1 MGRHRENRAMQ
12 RENSGKDWIILDGG
26 MGTMLQAAGLGLGER
41 PDVFGMQHPDV
52 VERIQRSYVEAGSQ
66 ILYANTF
73 GTNAHKLEGTGYGVE
88 EVISANIAIARK
100 AAGGRAK
107 VALDVGPIGELLEP
121 LGMLSFEKAYEIYA
135 QVVRA
140 GAASGA
146 DLIIFETMTDL
157 YEVRAAV
164 LAAKEN
170 CDLPV
175 WTTMSFEASGRTF
188 TGTTVAAMALTL
200 TGLGVDALGINCS
213 LGPKELV
220 PLVRELRQWTDLPLI
235 VKPNAGLPDPATG
248 EYNMGAEEFG
258 RCMEEFPGLGASI
271 FGGCC
276 GTNPDFIRELAKL
289 SELPEQKDSGEERA
303 RRDAGTAAERSGSGE
318 MGENRMGACRVEQET
333 EKPDRAGGLEGQAAE
348 RNEVPRLRRGVCSAG
363 QVAEFGDLWAPGRD
377 WDSAGMQ
384 NAGQTRNTG
393 QVMSSSRVLV
403 IGERINPTGK
413 KRFQQALRD
422 GDMNYIM
429 ERAIEQA
436 DAGADI
442 LDINVGLPGIEEAE
456 MMTRVVKAVQSV
468 VMLPLQIDSS
478 DPAAIEAGLRVCN
491 GRAIVNSVNGEPE
504 VLEKI
509 LPVVKKYGAAV
520 VGLTMDKSGIPET
533 AQGRIDI
540 AKRILDAALNYGI
553 PREDVLIDALTL
565 TISAQQRQAAET
577 LKAVRYVH
585 DVMGLHCVL
594 GVSNISFGLP
604 ERLHITASFLT
615 QAMCCGL
622 DFPIVNPNQ
631 KEIMDMIFSYRALSG
646 EDVDCA
652 AYIERFAGETSEK
665 VTNVSSLEMTIES
678 AVLKGLKQEVANL
691 TERCLETMS
700 ELDVI
705 NQKLIPALDVVG
717 EKYEKQ
723 QIFLPQLINA
733 ANAACAGF
741 DLIKTRIAGRG
752 GESLSKGKI
761 ILATVE
767 GDIHDIGKNIVR
779 VVLENYGYQVIDL
792 GRDVPVQKVV
802 EAVQKE
808 QVSLVG
814 LSALMT
820 TTVSSMQKTIAALR
834 EGGHPCKIFVGG
846 AVLTEQYAMEIGAD
860 FYAKDA
866 KASVDIAREVL
877 G

>member
-1 MGRHRENRAMQ
+1 MKNRV
-12 RENSGKDWIILDGG
+12 ILDGG

-41 PDVFGMQHPDV
+41 PDVFGMKHPDV
-52 VERIQRSYVEAGSQ
+52 VERIQHSYVEAGAQ
-66 ILYANTF
+66 VLYANTF
-73 GTNAHKLEGTGYGVE
+73 GTNDHKLEGTGYTVE
-88 EVISANIAIARK
+88 EVISANIAIAKRA
-100 AAGGRAK
+100 AAGKAK

-140 GAASGA
+140 GAACGV

-157 YEVRAAV
+157 YEVKAAV

-170 CDLPV
+170 SDLPI

-188 TGTTVAAMALTL
+188 TGTTVAAVALTL

-213 LGPKELV
+213 LGPEEVV
-220 PLVRELRQWTDLPLI
+220 PLVEELRSWTNLPII

-248 EYNMGAEEFG
+248 EYSMGAEEFG
-258 RCMEEFPGLGASI
+258 KRMAVFPKMGASI

-276 GTNPDFIRELAKL
+276 GTNPDFIRALAAELAEEAAV
-289 SELPEQKDSGEERA
+289 SE
-303 RRDAGTAAERSGSGE
+303 E
-318 MGENRMGACRVEQET
+318 MGLSSSSQTGHSGVLIGRI
-333 EKPDRAGGLEGQAAE
+333 
-348 RNEVPRLRRGVCSAG
+348 RRGVCSAS
-363 QVAEFGDLWAPGRD
+363 QVAEFGSLQPLRQD
-377 WDSAGMQ
+377 WSAGEMQ
-384 NAGQTRNTG
+384 DTEQIQRAERIRTAGWIQDSPRIQDSGRIQDTG
-393 QVMSSSRVLV
+393 RILV

-413 KRFQQALRD
+413 KRFQQALRE

-468 VMLPLQIDSS
+468 VSLPLQIDSS
-478 DPAAIEAGLRVCN
+478 DPEAIEAGLRACN
-491 GRAIVNSVNGEPE
+491 GRAIVNSVNGEKE

-509 LPVVKKYGAAV
+509 LPIVKKYGAAV
-520 VGLTMDKSGIPET
+520 VGLTMDKGGIPET
-533 AQGRIDI
+533 AEARIAI
-540 AKRILDAALNYGI
+540 AKRIVEAAESYGI

-565 TISAQQRQAAET
+565 TISAQQKQAAET
-577 LKAVRYVH
+577 LKAVRYIH
-585 DVMGLHCVL
+585 EKMGLHCVL

-604 ERLHITASFLT
+604 ERIHVTASFLT

-631 KEIMDMIFSYRALSG
+631 KEIMDMVAAFRALSG
-646 EDVDCA
+646 EDVDSA
-652 AYIERFAGETSEK
+652 AYIERFAGETAEK
-665 VTNVSSLEMTIES
+665 ATPAASAAEMNIET
-678 AVLKGLKQEVANL
+678 AVIKGLKQEVANL
-691 TERCLETMS
+691 TEKHLETMS

-705 NQKLIPALDVVG
+705 NQKLIPALDIVG
-717 EKYEKQ
+717 DKYENQ

-761 ILATVE
+761 VMATVE

-792 GRDVPVQKVV
+792 GRDVPV
-802 EAVQKE
+802 EAVWRRP
-808 QVSLVG
+808 SRRMCPWWG
-814 LSALMT
+814 SP
-820 TTVSSMQKTIAALR
+820 R
-834 EGGHPCKIFVGG
+834 
-846 AVLTEQYAMEIGAD
+846 
-860 FYAKDA
+860 
-866 KASVDIAREVL
+866 
-877 G
+877 

>member
-1 MGRHRENRAMQ
+1 MRNRV
-12 RENSGKDWIILDGG
+12 ILDGG

-41 PDVFGMQHPDV
+41 PEVFGIEHPDV

-66 ILYANTF
+66 VLYANTF
-73 GTNAHKLEGTGYGVE
+73 GANAHKLEGTGHTVE
-88 EVISANIAIARK
+88 EAVSVNVATARR
-100 AAGGRAK
+100 AAGGKAK

-135 QVVRA
+135 QVMRA
-140 GAASGA
+140 GAACGV
-146 DLIIFETMTDL
+146 DLIIIETMTDL
-157 YEVRAAV
+157 YEVKAAV

-170 CDLPV
+170 TDLPV
-175 WTTMSFEASGRTF
+175 WATMSFEASGRTF

-200 TGLGVDALGINCS
+200 TGLSVDALGINCS
-213 LGPKELV
+213 LGPRELV
-220 PLVRELRQWTDLPLI
+220 PLVKELRQWTDLPLI

-248 EYNMGAEEFG
+248 EYSMGPEEFG
-258 RCMEEFPGLGASI
+258 ACMAEFPGLGASV

-276 GTNPDFIRELAKL
+276 GTNPEFIRVLGNLPGQEEVQQSVDL
-289 SELPEQKDSGEERA
+289 SGNGAGRA
-303 RRDAGTAAERSGSGE
+303 AAG
-318 MGENRMGACRVEQET
+318 
-333 EKPDRAGGLEGQAAE
+333 
-348 RNEVPRLRRGVCSAG
+348 RLRRGVCSAG
-363 QVAEFGDLWAPGRD
+363 QVAEFGGLQGSGRIK
-377 WDSAGMQ
+377 DSE
-384 NAGQTRNTG
+384 
-393 QVMSSSRVLV
+393 RVLV

-436 DAGADI
+436 DAGVDI
-442 LDINVGLPGIEEAE
+442 LDINVGLPGIQEAE
-456 MMTRVVKAVQSV
+456 MMTKVVKAVQSV
-468 VMLPLQIDSS
+468 VSLPLQIDSS
-478 DPAAIEAGLRVCN
+478 DPEAIEAGLRACS

-504 VLEKI
+504 VLEKV
-509 LPVVKKYGAAV
+509 LPIVKKYGAAV
-520 VGLTMDKSGIPET
+520 VGLTMDKGGIPET
-533 AQGRIDI
+533 AEARIEI
-540 AKRILDAALNYGI
+540 AERIVKAAESFGI

-565 TISAQQRQAAET
+565 TISAQQSQAAET
-577 LKAVRYVH
+577 LKAVRHIH

-604 ERLHITASFLT
+604 ERIHITASFLT

-622 DFPIVNPNQ
+622 DFPIINPNQ
-631 KEIMDMIFSYRALSG
+631 KEIMDMVFSYRALSG

-652 AYIERFAGETSEK
+652 AYIERFAKETTEK
-665 VTNVSSLEMTIES
+665 TTIVSSPEMTIET

-691 TERCLETMS
+691 TEKHLETMS

-705 NQKLIPALDVVG
+705 NQKLIPALDIVG

-741 DLIKTRIAGRG
+741 DLIRTRMAGSG
-752 GESLSKGKI
+752 GENLSKGKI
-761 ILATVE
+761 VMATVE

-792 GRDVPVQKVV
+792 GRDVPVDTVV
-802 EAVQKE
+802 EAVLRE
-808 QVSLVG
+808 NVSLVG

-834 EGGHPCKIFVGG
+834 KSGHPCKIFVGG
-846 AVLTEQYAMEIGAD
+846 AVLTENYAMEIGAD
-860 FYAKDA
+860 YYAKDA

>member
-1 MGRHRENRAMQ
+1 MRDRL
-12 RENSGKDWIILDGG
+12 ILDGG

-41 PDVFGMQHPDV
+41 PELFGVKHPDI
-52 VERIQRSYVEAGSQ
+52 VEKIQRSYVEAGSQ
-66 ILYANTF
+66 VIYANTF
-73 GTNAHKLEGTGYGVE
+73 GANSHKLAGTGYTVE
-88 EVISANIAIARK
+88 EVVAANVAIAKK
-100 AAGGRAK
+100 AADGKAK

-135 QVVRA
+135 QVVKA
-140 GAASGA
+140 GVKSGV
-146 DLIIFETMTDL
+146 DLIGFETMTDL
-157 YEVRAAV
+157 YEVKAGI

-170 CDLPV
+170 SDLPV
-175 WTTMSFEASGRTF
+175 WATMSFETSGRTF

-200 TGLGVDALGINCS
+200 TGLSVDALGINCS
-213 LGPKELV
+213 LGPRELE
-220 PLVRELRQWTDLPLI
+220 PLVRELRPWTDLPII

-248 EYNMGAEEFG
+248 AYSMGAAEFG
-258 RCMEEFPGLGASI
+258 KCMAEFPKLGASI

-276 GTNPDFIRELAKL
+276 GTTPEFIRALKDLPVCEDFEGEEGFADTENLRQEAGADAEKGVDYRERL
-289 SELPEQKDSGEERA
+289 SEKK
-303 RRDAGTAAERSGSGE
+303 T
-318 MGENRMGACRVEQET
+318 
-333 EKPDRAGGLEGQAAE
+333 
-348 RNEVPRLRRGVCSAG
+348 GVCSAS
-363 QVAEFGDLWAPGRD
+363 QVAEFGKIPGHGRIQ
-377 WDSAGMQ
+377 DSF
-384 NAGQTRNTG
+384 RI
-393 QVMSSSRVLV
+393 LV

-413 KRFQQALRD
+413 KRFGQALRE

-442 LDINVGLPGIEEAE
+442 LDINVGLPGIDEPE
-456 MMTRVVKAVQSV
+456 MMVRVVKAVQSV
-468 VMLPLQIDSS
+468 VSLPLQIDSS
-478 DPAAIEAGLRVCN
+478 DPAAIEAGLRICS

-504 VLEKI
+504 VLGRV
-509 LPVVKKYGAAV
+509 LPLVKKYGAAV
-520 VGLTMDKSGIPET
+520 VGLTMDKGGIPGT
-533 AQGRIDI
+533 AKARIAI
-540 AKRILDAALNYGI
+540 AERILQAAKDHGI
-553 PREDVLIDALTL
+553 PKEDVLIDALTL
-565 TISAQQRQAAET
+565 TISAQQEQAAET

-585 DVMGLHCVL
+585 EAMGMHCVL

-604 ERLHITASFLT
+604 ERIHVTVNFLI
-615 QAMCCGL
+615 QAMQCGL

-631 KEIMDMIFSYRALSG
+631 KEIMDAVYSYRALSG
-646 EDVDCA
+646 EDKDCA
-652 AYIERFAGETSEK
+652 AYIGRFAGEAADAAASPKDMARVSYSEI
-665 VTNVSSLEMTIES
+665 TIEK

-691 TERCLETMS
+691 TKRSLETMS

-705 NQKLIPALDVVG
+705 NEKLIPALDVVG

-741 DLIKTRIAGRG
+741 DLIKTRIAERG
-752 GESLSKGKI
+752 GENVSKGKI

-792 GRDVPVQKVV
+792 GRDVPVEAVV
-802 EAVQKE
+802 ETAVRGD
-808 QVSLVG
+808 VSLVG

-820 TTVSSMQKTIAALR
+820 TTVSSMKKTIEALR
-834 EGGHPCKIFVGG
+834 ESGHPCKIFVGG
-846 AVLTEQYAMEIGAD
+846 AVLTERYAMEIGAD

-866 KASVDIAREVL
+866 KASVDIAKEVL